1 MASPLNSSP
10 TEPSRDP
17 FAIPL
22 AVADTPAPAVSDV
35 PPNSVSVLLVDDEER
50 SLASLRAVLEPLR
63 QRIVSVTSGQQ
74 ALRCLLEDEFAV
86 VLLDMRMPGLD
97 GVETARYIS
106 ARGRTRH
113 TPIIFLTAYGEDVE
127 QAFRAYAAGA
137 VDYVAKPL
145 HPDVLRSK
153 VAVFIQLHHAR
164 RQQVREARA
173 RAEAEAVAS
182 TVGKLQ
188 SFADAALAHLELD
201 ELLPELLQR
210 IQAVLRADT
219 AGMLLSDVDEGLPTL
234 VAHDGSSCVRTQPA
248 PPELVRLLDAPLHR
262 EALSLKDSLDP
273 ATLGRELGRLDLS
286 SLIAAPLSAHG
297 RVLGSI
303 FVCARD
309 GRSFADSDAV
319 LLGLCAERA
328 AIAVEHACS
337 FDRERGLVE
346 LLQRHL
352 LPDHL
357 PGIPGIELAA
367 LYRPSERVARV
378 GGDWYDAMV
387 LPHGCVGIAI
397 GDVVGHGVAAAA
409 VMSELRSALR
419 AYVMADAL
427 SPAAALTSL
436 NVLAAQTHKE
446 MVATLLYM
454 VIDPEADEVR
464 FASAGHPPPL
474 LVAADGTARYL
485 EHSPAPPLG
494 VTMHSRFQ
502 DAVAEFGAGATILL
516 YTDGVVERRGEPLD
530 AGLKRLQDA
539 VRDGPAELDA
549 LCSSLL
555 RLPLESGVADD
566 AALLALRRLEQAAR
580 LDVTVPAEPE
590 SLAFVRYRLQHWLE
604 DCGADADDRFA
615 ITVAANEACANA
627 VVHAYGPRRGPM
639 LSLVGTRSDGSITV
653 EVTDTGRW
661 RAPRRPGGRGL
672 YLMRRLMDDVDVE
685 HDERGTKV
693 RMRKGRAA
701 AA

>member
-1 MASPLNSSP
+1 MASALGSTPG
-10 TEPSRDP
+10 EPAGDP
-17 FAIPL
+17 FPVPL
-22 AVADTPAPAVSDV
+22 AVADAPTPAMSDV
-35 PPNSVSVLLVDDEER
+35 PPNSLSVLIVDDDEC
-50 SLASLRAVLEPLR
+50 SLASLGAVLEPLE
-63 QRIVSVTSGQQ
+63 QRIVSVRSGQQ

-106 ARGRTRH
+106 ARARTRH
-113 TPIIFLTAYGEDVE
+113 IPIIFLTAYGEDVE

-137 VDYVAKPL
+137 VDYVVKPFN
-145 HPDVLRSK
+145 PEVLRSK
-153 VAVFIQLHHAR
+153 VAVFLQLHHAR
-164 RQQVREARA
+164 RQQLHETRA

-182 TVGKLQ
+182 TVRKLQ

-210 IQAVLRADT
+210 IQAVLRANA
-219 AGMLLSDVDEGLPTL
+219 AGVLLSDSDEGLPTL
-234 VAHDGSSCVRTQPA
+234 VTHDGSSCARTQPA
-248 PPELVRLLDAPLHR
+248 PAELLALLDATLHGEPLT
-262 EALSLKDSLDP
+262 LSDSLDP
-273 ATLGRELGRLDLS
+273 TALGRELGRLDLR
-286 SLIAAPLSAHG
+286 SLIAAPLSTHG

-309 GRSFADSDAV
+309 GGSFAANEEI

-328 AIAVEHACS
+328 AIAVEHARS

-367 LYRPSERVARV
+367 SYRPSERVARV
-378 GGDWYDAMV
+378 GGDWYDAV
-387 LPHGCVGIAI
+387 LLPHGGVGIAI
-397 GDVVGHGVAAAA
+397 GDVVGHGVGAAA

-436 NVLAAQTHKE
+436 NALAAQTHKE

-454 VIDPEADEVR
+454 VIDPDAGEVR

-474 LVAADGTARYL
+474 LVTADGTARYL
-485 EHSPAPPLG
+485 EHRNAPPLG
-494 VTMHSRFQ
+494 VAMHSRFQ
-502 DAVAEFGAGATILL
+502 DSAAEFGAGATIVL
-516 YTDGVVERRGEPLD
+516 YTDGVVERRDEVLD

-539 VRDGPAELDA
+539 VLDGPKELDA
-549 LCSSLL
+549 LCSGLL
-555 RLPLESGVADD
+555 HLALGSGVSDD
-566 AALLALRRLEQAAR
+566 AALLAVRRLEQPAR

-590 SLAFVRYRLQHWLE
+590 SLALVRDRLRHWLA

-615 ITVAANEACANA
+615 ITLAANEACANA
-627 VVHAYGPRRGPM
+627 VVHAYGPRRGPT
-639 LSLVGTRSDGSITV
+639 LSLVGTRGDGSITV

-661 RAPRRPGGRGL
+661 RPPRRPGGRGL
-672 YLMRRLMDDVDVE
+672 HLMRHLMDDVNVE
-685 HDERGTKV
+685 HGARGTTV
-693 RMRKGRAA
+693 RMRKHGAA